1 MSTIYLTMIAAP
13 LIAGYSGGMTSTTSG
28 DSMVPPELQGDL
40 DYLLCKVSDVVRRR
54 VDAGLAVLGL
64 RASHH
69 ALLRVLR
76 ACGAISQQDI
86 AHRLFVDPSTIVSL
100 VDHLEKAGLVTRR
113 RNPADRRVSLIELTA
128 DGEQRLAE
136 AEVRAIGLRDKVFT
150 TLPETEREQLRQLL
164 LNVARTTI

>member
-1 MSTIYLTMIAAP
+1 
-13 LIAGYSGGMTSTTSG
+13 MTSATSG
-28 DSMVPPELQGDL
+28 DSVVPPELQGDL

-54 VDAGLAVLGL
+54 VDTGLAGLGL

-76 ACGAISQQDI
+76 ACGATSQQDL

-128 DGEQRLAE
+128 DGEQRLAK
-136 AEVRAIGLRDKVFT
+136 AEDRFVELRDDVFAK
-150 TLPETEREQLRQLL
+150 LPEPEREQLRRLL
-164 LNVARTTI
+164 LSLARTSG